1 MSLKNKF
8 HLTLVVLIAIAN
20 NIIGYPIGTAQ
31 ALDIKNQSAY
41 NRNISN
47 IYNNINIKYISIK
60 YYNQYNNYNNS
71 KRIAKLSNALSFK
84 EKVEIVMYSVKQVE
98 SNGRYKAKSKWSTA
112 CGAYQYLHTTW
123 NNYGGF
129 KTACLAP
136 ETVQDT
142 RMRGEV
148 RYLWKKYNDWDK
160 VIASHYMPAYAGN
173 KALWDKSAGGLS
185 VREYVQN
192 VNRTMNRVVL
202 GLATA

>member
-60 YYNQYNNYNNS
+60 YYNKYNNYDNS